1 MGGDG
6 RSGRSSSPQEH
17 GMPQAETWRA
27 WKPILTFCSRDEGW
41 LQQALD
47 LFFLCRSPGRSR
59 LTWDRA
65 PWCHPIT
72 GIGPQGAD
80 RKQEGCDAQLQ
91 RGEGSGR

>member
-17 GMPQAETWRA
+17 GMPQAEAWRA

-47 LFFLCRSPGRSR
+47 LFFLCTSPGRSR